1 MRSWSSTTRAGGS
14 TSSSSGTRL
23 TIGRR
28 TDNDVALPWDEE
40 VSRRHAH
47 IVSEGEAWELVDDA
61 SRNGSYLNGARIT
74 EQSPLND
81 GDVLRFGDTVVL
93 FRAPA
98 AAPTRATVVPRRTG
112 QG

>member
-1 MRSWSSTTRAGGS
+1 VVFHDAGG
-14 TSSSSGTRL
+14 GQHVVEL
-23 TIGRR
+23 ADAVTIGRR

-47 IVSEGEAWELVDDA
+47 IVAEGEAWQLVDDA

-98 AAPTRATVVPRRTG
+98 AVPTRATVLPRRTG
-112 QG
+112 EG